1 MDEKG
6 KKNRK
11 GVERKKRGGEKRR
24 GGERK
29 KRMGKGWKEKKR
41 KEGGERKKR
50 MDGKAYNSKTAKKYP
65 NCRLTL
71 KDVKI
76 ANLALNLFF

>member
-29 KRMGKGWKEKKR
+29 KKNGKRVERKEEEGRRGKKKKEWMGKLTIQR
-41 KEGGERKKR
+41 QQRSTRTVDSPSR
-50 MDGKAYNSKTAKKYP
+50 MS
-65 NCRLTL
+65 R
-71 KDVKI
+71 
-76 ANLALNLFF
+76 